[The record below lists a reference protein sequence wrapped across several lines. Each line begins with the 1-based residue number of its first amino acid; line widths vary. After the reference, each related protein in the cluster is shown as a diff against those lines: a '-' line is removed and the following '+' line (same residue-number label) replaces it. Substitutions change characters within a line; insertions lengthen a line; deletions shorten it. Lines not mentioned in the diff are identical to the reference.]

1 MARRKR
7 TSSSIERA
15 QQRAD
20 GLASIGTTID
30 LGKNRTLA
38 DFQADIDAV
47 AAKLSDYNTKLAEL
61 DGLRNELE
69 KAEDTLDDL
78 TSTTLSAIAVV
89 YGKNSSE
96 YEKAGGTRTTERKS
110 SMKRATAASASAA
123 ALK

>member
-20 GLASIGTTID
+20 GLASIGTAID

>member
-61 DGLRNELE
+61 DGLSNELE
-69 KAEDTLDDL
+69 KAEATLDNL
-78 TSTTLSAIAVV
+78 TSTTLAAIGVV

-96 YEKAGGTRTTERKS
+96 YEKAGGTRTAERKS
-110 SMKRATAASASAA
+110 PWKKARVGSTAAPN
-123 ALK
+123 